1 MTLSKTNNNTAKGYG
16 MKINYRHSL
25 KSMRMQMARFNE
37 TFLYTMENGKPVFT
51 VKELFAATG
60 KLTQTCGHFHSCSE
74 MAEYINKRNGMLA

>member
-1 MTLSKTNNNTAKGYG
+1 

-25 KSMRMQMARFNE
+25 TSMRKQMASFNE

-60 KLTQTCGHFHSCSE
+60 KLTKTCGHFYSCSE
-74 MAEYINKRNGMLA
+74 MAEYINKRSKL